1 MLAGL
6 ELAGIF
12 FETKIGEDMKTIMV
26 MMLVCVML
34 CVSGCRDKEQAGI
47 AERTIALA
55 EARLEWE
62 KEQYTIA
69 EEYSSIIT
77 SLNERETRIR
87 LKNQQLES
95 ILTSSEA
102 IIKQRDEQLQEASAI
117 IKQRDIALAKV
128 EASAIIKQRDIALAK
143 VEKCEAIIKK
153 CEAIIKQRDEQLQ
166 EASTWQ
172 SRNAIPGEKPWI
184 IERK

>member
-1 MLAGL
+1 MISKLHIPPLRMLAGL

-12 FETKIGEDMKTIMV
+12 FETKIGEEMKTIMV

-69 EEYSSIIT
+69 EEYSSIFELKDRRIT
-77 SLNERETRIR
+77 SLNETIR

-95 ILTSSEA
+95 ILTSSE
-102 IIKQRDEQLQEASAI
+102 
-117 IKQRDIALAKV
+117 
-128 EASAIIKQRDIALAK
+128 AIIKQRDIALAK

>member
-1 MLAGL
+1 MFTSHNRRAGRSTVISGQRDQGQKQSP
-6 ELAGIF
+6 GIF
-12 FETKIGEDMKTIMV
+12 FETKIGEEMKTIMV

-34 CVSGCRDKEQAGI
+34 CVSGCRDKEQVSI

-69 EEYSSIIT
+69 EGYSSIIT
-77 SLNERETRIR
+77 SLNERIR
-87 LKNQQLES
+87 QRDEQLES

-102 IIKQRDEQLQEASAI
+102 IIKQRD
-117 IKQRDIALAKV
+117 IALAKV
-128 EASAIIKQRDIALAK
+128 E
-143 VEKCEAIIKK
+143 K

>member
-12 FETKIGEDMKTIMV
+12 FETKIGEEMKTIMV

-69 EEYSSIIT
+69 EGYSSIIT
-77 SLNERETRIR
+77 SLNERIR
-87 LKNQQLES
+87 QRDEQLES

-102 IIKQRDEQLQEASAI
+102 IIKQRDIALAKVEKLAETVEYHCEAI

-128 EASAIIKQRDIALAK
+128 E
-143 VEKCEAIIKK
+143 K